1 MIAGPAGFTHCP
13 GCGQALEARVRGDRL
28 RPHCPGCARVVFHNP
43 AVGVA
48 VVLLDDADRLLL
60 ARRSRSY
67 AGLWCIPCGYVEWD
81 EDVRVAAAREV
92 AEETGL
98 EVAVGDVFA
107 VHSNF
112 HDANQHTVGIWFRG
126 RVLGGHLQP
135 ADDVDLV
142 GFHPVDDLPGPLA
155 FPTDELVVDQ
165 LRAELA
171 ARRGGPTSTTGPPG
185 PIGPGRSG

>member
-1 MIAGPAGFTHCP
+1 
-13 GCGQALEARVRGDRL
+13 
-28 RPHCPGCARVVFHNP
+28 VFHNP

-48 VVLLDDADRLLL
+48 VVLLDDQQRVLL

-81 EDVRVAAAREV
+81 EDVRDAAIREI

-98 EVAVGDVFA
+98 DVQLGEVFA

-112 HDANQHTVGIWFRG
+112 HDVNQHTVGIWFRG
-126 RVLGGHLQP
+126 TVLGGELAP

-142 GFHPVDDLPGPLA
+142 GFYHVDDLPGELA
-155 FPTDELVVDQ
+155 FPTDELVIEQ
-165 LRAELA
+165 LRNELA
-171 ARRGGPTSTTGPPG
+171 GRG
-185 PIGPGRSG
+185 